1 MREKFQRF
9 MAGRYGV
16 DQLARFLNIIVV
28 ILLFASMLSRL
39 GIVYVLAVALMAYS
53 YFRIFSRN
61 RQRRYAENMRYLN
74 LTSRA
79 RGSFRTAKRDAQIR
93 RTHHLYRCP
102 SCRQKIR
109 VPRGKGRIAV
119 SCPKCSTEFIKKS

>member
-1 MREKFQRF
+1 

-16 DQLARFLNIIVV
+16 DQLARFLNILVV

-39 GIVYVLAVALMAYS
+39 GIVYVAAVALMAYS

-61 RQRRYAENMRYLN
+61 RQRRCAENLRYLN

-79 RGSFRTAKRDAQIR
+79 RSSFQTAKRDAQIR

-109 VPRGKGRIAV
+109 VPKGKGRIAV
-119 SCPKCSTEFIKKS
+119 SCPKCSAEFIKKS